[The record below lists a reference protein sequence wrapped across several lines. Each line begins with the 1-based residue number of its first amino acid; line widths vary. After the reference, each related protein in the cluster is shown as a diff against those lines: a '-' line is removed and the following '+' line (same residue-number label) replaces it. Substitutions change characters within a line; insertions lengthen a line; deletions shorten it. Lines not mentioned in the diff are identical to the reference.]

1 MSIMNDIKKFI
12 LDLENKDK
20 EIKKNPSNIKSIV
33 SEINNL
39 IDDFL
44 KKNELPKK
52 EKEAL
57 EILKQSYSS
66 NLKLLEKRNQIE
78 SKKQLIKENLK
89 RKYLEYEIIEKSLNF
104 KIFSEYEVLNEPLL
118 NEIEE
123 ECNKL
128 ISTYEGNLI
137 FNKKNKDLLQGYF
150 LDLKTIKEKIKLIK
164 NSNMSFDTKKI
175 NKIKIDIDLI
185 KQEIQKINQK
195 LENINRYFK
204 NQK

>member
-1 MSIMNDIKKFI
+1 MNDIKKFI

-66 NLKLLEKRNQIE
+66 NLKLLDKRNQIE

-150 LDLKTIKEKIKLIK
+150 QDLKTIKEKIKLIK

>member
-1 MSIMNDIKKFI
+1 MNDIKKFI

-150 LDLKTIKEKIKLIK
+150 QDLKTIKEKIKLIK